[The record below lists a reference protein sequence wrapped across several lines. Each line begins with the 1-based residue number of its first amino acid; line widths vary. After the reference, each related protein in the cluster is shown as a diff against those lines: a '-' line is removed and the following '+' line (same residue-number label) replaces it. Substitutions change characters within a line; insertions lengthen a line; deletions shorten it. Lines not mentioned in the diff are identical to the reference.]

1 MTVKI
6 SRGLLETILE
16 AARNAHPDEFIALL
30 SGSKDV
36 MDELIFLPFVSGGTS
51 AIIHLDMLPI
61 GMRVFGTVHSHPS
74 PSCRPSEEDLAL
86 FTRFGKYHI
95 IVCYPYDM
103 KSWKCYDRS
112 GREVELEVVEED

>member
-1 MTVKI
+1 MKI
-6 SRGLLETILE
+6 SKGLLETILE
-16 AARNAHPDEFIALL
+16 AARSAHPDEFIALL

-36 MDELIFLPFVSGGTS
+36 MNELVFLPFVSGGTS

-61 GMRVFGTVHSHPS
+61 GMKIFGTVHSHPS
-74 PSCRPSEEDLAL
+74 PSCLPSEEDLNL

-95 IVCYPYDM
+95 IVCYPYDIE
-103 KSWKCYDRS
+103 SWKCYDRS

>member
-6 SRGLLETILE
+6 SKGLIETVLE
-16 AARNAHPDEFIALL
+16 AAKNAYPEEFIALL

-36 MDELIFLPFVSGGTS
+36 IDELIFLPFISGSVS

-74 PSCRPSEEDLAL
+74 PSCRPSDEDMAL
-86 FTRFGKYHI
+86 FTRFGRYHI
-95 IVCYPYDM
+95 IVCYPYDE

-112 GREVELEVVEED
+112 GREIKPEIVEDE